1 MTPEGPRAKSPGL
14 KINTV
19 ILFASLYRT
28 AALSRKRQELEVKGG
43 KEPKEPEPDD
53 WLRDWN
59 VQGMSEPWTLQL
71 RSGDQCLPAWMD
83 AVSCDCFCAPRT
95 CRALLAKM
103 ETICQLWVSNLK
115 WERDLF

>member
-1 MTPEGPRAKSPGL
+1 MSCESSEVVVYGRHLVGFLCRESFQSPSESSRPSQQKKASAGTFTQGIREFMTPEGPRAKSPGL

-53 WLRDWN
+53 
-59 VQGMSEPWTLQL
+59 
-71 RSGDQCLPAWMD
+71 
-83 AVSCDCFCAPRT
+83 
-95 CRALLAKM
+95 
-103 ETICQLWVSNLK
+103 
-115 WERDLF
+115 